1 MGVPE
6 IDPLK
11 QRPALQMA
19 KFCIGLFNAMGVNV
33 TLNDTDTTHRVPSWN
48 SSLNSP
54 KPYNF
59 RICATN
65 HSCRREITQASP
77 TAASINNGDL
87 SNALILDHLTPKAQE
102 LLFEAKN
109 LKNR

>member
-1 MGVPE
+1 MLHLMTLILHTECPAE
-6 IDPLK
+6 IHLWIAQNPIIFK
-11 QRPALQMA
+11 FVQRIAREDVM
-19 KFCIGLFNAMGVNV
+19 
-33 TLNDTDTTHRVPSWN
+33 
-48 SSLNSP
+48 
-54 KPYNF
+54 
-59 RICATN
+59 
-65 HSCRREITQASP
+65 SCRREITQASP

>member
-59 RICATN
+59 QICATN
-65 HSCRREITQASP
+65 RSRRCHVMSTGNYSSKPNSHQY
-77 TAASINNGDL
+77 
-87 SNALILDHLTPKAQE
+87 
-102 LLFEAKN
+102 
-109 LKNR
+109 